1 MGIGDGAV
9 TNVLSGME
17 VWSTPEVPSRVV
29 VAFSLLQM
37 SDDGNKRGKLGL
49 GTREK
54 ELVGSRKSCC
64 TLIRF
69 LLSGCTLNTHH
80 YNLILK
86 QVFIVV
92 RIKTVGPPYLSS
104 G

>member
-69 LLSGCTLNTHH
+69 LLSGCTLNTEAGIHSGE
-80 YNLILK
+80 NQNSWTTLLK
-86 QVFIVV
+86 FRMI
-92 RIKTVGPPYLSS
+92 
-104 G
+104 